1 MTAKVKRNS
10 LNWTARTAGS
20 KVHSFALVAASLI
33 LALTVCACSN
43 SGSGTI
49 VSEERSV
56 DDFDSILVRGEGT
69 VYLSQGEKVSV
80 VVETDDNLINR
91 VYTGVR
97 GRTLELRYA
106 SGPLGTHLRPTD
118 LRPTEGYNY
127 HITVVE
133 LENVKIEGSAEV
145 FADGVVAEQLALELT
160 GSGQIN
166 MDDLSADEVWVDI
179 TGSGEITLSGEAE
192 TQKISLLGSGTFDGH
207 DFEGKYVEVSSKGS
221 GKVMVWATVDLD
233 VSLTEEAELRYY
245 GDVVPSG
252 RCCHAILA
260 GWGTFLW
267 TGRVIC
273 CPSPF
278 PVIYGFCCFFS

>member
-1 MTAKVKRNS
+1 MMTAKVKGNS

-20 KVHSFALVAASLI
+20 RVHIFVLVAASLI

-56 DDFDSILVRGEGT
+56 NDFDSVFVRGEGT
-69 VYLSQGEKVSV
+69 VYLSQGEEVSV

-91 VYTGVR
+91 VYTEVR

-106 SGPLGTHLRPTD
+106 SGPLGTH

-145 FADGVVAEQLALELT
+145 FADGVVAEQLELELT
-160 GSGQIN
+160 GSGQID

-233 VSLTEEAELRYY
+233 VSLSEEGELRYY
-245 GDVVPSG
+245 GDVVPDVSNGSG
-252 RCCHAILA
+252 EVLTLGNR
-260 GWGTFLW
+260 
-267 TGRVIC
+267 
-273 CPSPF
+273 
-278 PVIYGFCCFFS
+278 